1 MERKLNNN
9 LEQKSSRNEKEK
21 SLLMIYISLP
31 LDSFNQIILKNPN
44 LVNTIDNYGDTLLS
58 YAIKEKKI
66 DICQNILT
74 SKLLDLNYQ
83 DKKGNTYL
91 HLAVLYELEKLI
103 LLLIEKGI
111 DINKKNKNGNTALN
125 LANLNHLDKIIHL
138 LQNNKSDLI
147 INKKDKMDDHGL
159 NIDKK
164 TQLSKPLSRG
174 RNTKGN
180 SKKKEKK
187 NIDNSDLTANSSK
200 NNKIKKNMK
209 SIKEPNIY
217 SKNLKINLL
226 FEHGEK
232 SNIKKIESLP
242 TLREKQNNLNNDN
255 KKIKNQTSNN
265 RIQNVENEKKPK
277 NKALIIDNKQLNS
290 EKSSNSKMINVDI
303 GNNTSSETKFKTL
316 AFKDKLSKTNN
327 MEEQD
332 KLEDN
337 QMFDFDKEDDL
348 FRVDDLNNDINQNP
362 YFNSNKLKTFREE
375 EEFNKKEA
383 YEKIMKKYIEEVMK
397 NSKNKNEKDS
407 DENNSQNKEDVEYSI
422 RFESESSDE
431 DNMDKNKSNISD
443 TLLNIEKNFKNKNKK
458 TRNNNKLI
466 KENNNK
472 ENFFF
477 DSMDENQF
485 SKTLVKKP
493 KKKKLDKLSNKS
505 SEDNNEIEYENPMI
519 YQIYQDKQRYNNNL
533 KDLLK
538 NDSEKTKEIDPN
550 KTSKGMKEPLLFP
563 ESEHMPKDL
572 KELDDIVK
580 NNSLNEFLAQ
590 INMKKY
596 TKIFI
601 ENGFD
606 DMKIIIEQAQK
617 GIYIKDSEL
626 KEAGILLPGD
636 RAKILIRIQEKANN
650 FKFAIPKNVYYTCKN
665 VNKIN
670 SDINIKNLR
679 NWLKNLRIDCYLKN
693 FVDNGYHSIELL
705 FLQMESQSP
714 LTAEILKEEI
724 GIDKIGHR
732 SRIINKLKED
742 GRSYINQLKTSV
754 LLVGNA
760 NNNKFCDCI
769 VC

>member
-66 DICQNILT
+66 DVCQNILT

-103 LLLIEKGI
+103 LRLIEKGI

-164 TQLSKPLSRG
+164 NQLSKPLSRG

-290 EKSSNSKMINVDI
+290 EKSINSKMINVDI

-650 FKFAIPKNVYYTCKN
+650 FKFAIPRNVYYTCKN